1 MSARGPLMGRT
12 AYRIQKGLSVMKNLS
27 VRKKIS
33 LGFGIILI
41 LLAVVSAVG
50 ILSVN
55 KISRNATFVK
65 DTAFRQALTVMEMES
80 MLSQILAD
88 ITRSVDT
95 ATNQGLVEATK
106 LKKEIDKKWTEVDTV
121 FAKNPGI
128 LNSFHALKEK
138 MDNNFRFGQDLVR
151 LTLNQE
157 WAEIGRAT
165 TRFNSSRDELFS
177 LLSGLK
183 ANAIKQLDSSLNEIA
198 ALSRNAA
205 AMTSFILFLAVLAG
219 IALTYLIASHIL
231 DPIRKLMEGTSA
243 LAAGDLTKEVRID
256 SADEIGTLARAFN
269 HMTGSLR
276 QMLNKVTATFTSLS
290 DASVNVS
297 RISQNISGGSAET
310 AKAIGTAYRL
320 VDEIQKTVEDITKNM
335 QDFSKMTEE
344 IESWILEMS
353 TSISEAASNAEA
365 LSTSV
370 NDTTSSIHEMSSSIS
385 RVAGHVGSLLELQ
398 TAASSSIAEINNAI
412 KEVETITHTSA
423 SLTEKVSRITAED
436 GMQSVTKAM
445 QGILAIRDHVNQSVE
460 VIRGLGSTVENIGKI
475 VKVIDDIAD
484 KTKLLSLNASILA
497 AQSGEHGKGF
507 TVVAEEIGG
516 LSESTIRSTKEIA
529 DLVSATRNESKKA
542 VDSMFE
548 SSQITEEGVSL
559 VKKVEQILT
568 EINRSAASSSEI
580 AQQIARSGGE
590 QAKGASLVFESIQD
604 VTAMCENINRATSE
618 QTKGIGLI
626 VKAAESMKEI
636 SYVSKRATD
645 EQSSS
650 SKKVA
655 EAMEGAVARS
665 RDILGAI
672 RKNSKDHG
680 LLTRSIDDIQSISK
694 NNLESASLLNDTVN
708 NLAQQA
714 RLLKEELSKFKF

>member
-1 MSARGPLMGRT
+1 M
-12 AYRIQKGLSVMKNLS
+12 MKNLS

-41 LLAVVSAVG
+41 LLAAVSIVG

-55 KISRNATFVK
+55 KISRNSTFVK
-65 DTAFRQALTVMEMES
+65 DTAFRQALYVMEMES
-80 MLSQILAD
+80 TLSQIIDD

-95 ATNQGLVEATK
+95 ATNQGLVQATK
-106 LKKEIDKKWTEVDTV
+106 LKEELDKKWKEVDTV
-121 FAKNPGI
+121 FAKNQSV
-128 LNSFHALKEK
+128 LQSFHELKEK

-157 WAEIGRAT
+157 WAEIGRAA
-165 TRFNSSRDELFS
+165 TRFNASRDELFR
-177 LLSGLK
+177 LLSELK
-183 ANAIKQLDSSLNEIA
+183 ASGIKQLDGSLRAIA
-198 ALSRNAA
+198 TLSQNAA
-205 AMTSFILFLAVLAG
+205 TITTFIMFLAVLAG
-219 IALTYLIASHIL
+219 IALTYLIGSQIL
-231 DPIRKLMEGTSA
+231 NPIRKLMEGTSY
-243 LAAGDLTKEVRID
+243 LATGDLTKEVHID

-269 HMTGSLR
+269 HMSQSLR
-276 QMLNKVTATFTSLS
+276 RMLNKVAATFTSLS
-290 DASVNVS
+290 DASVDLSHVAE
-297 RISQNISGGSAET
+297 NISRGSAET
-310 AKAIGTAYRL
+310 AKAIETAYRL
-320 VDEIQKTVEDITKNM
+320 VDEMQKTVQDIIKNM
-335 QDFSKMTEE
+335 QGFLRTTEE

-353 TSISEAASNAEA
+353 TSISEVASNAES

-385 RVAGHVGSLLELQ
+385 QVAGHVGSLLELQ

-412 KEVETITHTSA
+412 KEVETITRTSA
-423 SLTEKVSRITAED
+423 SLTEKVSKITAED

-445 QGILAIRDHVNQSVE
+445 QGIVAIRDHVNQSAE
-460 VIRGLGSTVENIGKI
+460 VIRSLGNTVENIGKI

-484 KTKLLSLNASILA
+484 QTKLLSLNASILA

-529 DLVSATRNESKKA
+529 DLVNATRKESKKA

-548 SSQITEEGVSL
+548 SSQITDEGVSL

-568 EINRSAASSSEI
+568 EINKSAASSSEI

-590 QAKGASLVFESIQD
+590 QAKGANLVYESIQN
-604 VTAMCENINRATSE
+604 VTAMCESINRATSE

-626 VKAAESMKEI
+626 VRAAESMKEI

-672 RKNSKDHG
+672 EKNSTDHG
-680 LLTRSIDDIQSISK
+680 LLTRSIDDIQHISR
-694 NNLESASLLNDTVN
+694 NNLEAASRLNNTVN
-708 NLAQQA
+708 SLTQQA
-714 RLLKEELSKFKF
+714 KLLKEELSKFKF